1 MQVLGYDGALGANQ
15 PFEVAEN
22 MKWLVAAL
30 YTFSAAV
37 MFIAIAFVYDL
48 NKKKVAQM
56 TSELEERRA
65 TAKESIAE

>member
-1 MQVLGYDGALGANQ
+1 MKTLGYDGALGANQ

-56 TSELEERRA
+56 TSELEERRNSVNA
-65 TAKESIAE
+65 EIAE

>member
-1 MQVLGYDGALGANQ
+1 
-15 PFEVAEN
+15 

-56 TSELEERRA
+56 TSELEERRSA
-65 TAKESIAE
+65 AKESIAE